1 VTSVAEVGEHAL
13 LARLIARLPRTS
25 PTVLVGPGDDAAVL
39 APIRNERIVV
49 TTDAV
54 VEGVHFLRAF
64 STPADIGHKALAVN
78 LSDLAAMGA
87 TPRWA
92 LLSLVLPGPMP
103 VSDVEEL
110 VDGLAALARRH
121 GVSVVGGNITRT
133 DGALV
138 VDVTAGGEV
147 GSRRWL
153 ARSGAKPGHEIYI
166 SGAIGGAA
174 AGLEMLKAGTGNR
187 EPGTV
192 RAFDPGSRIPVPDC
206 VARHRRPEPRVRLGI
221 AMGRAKAARAAMD
234 LSDGLAD
241 ALKQVASSSGVGVKI
256 DADSLPID
264 PCAREW
270 WASRGTDPVIAA
282 VSGGDDYEL
291 LFAVAPQRGIG
302 GGALRS
308 VARHVAEPPLTKIG
322 VFTKDPRALV
332 IVRGTREE
340 ALPEGFE
347 HFAHR

>member
-1 VTSVAEVGEHAL
+1 MTVADLGERAL
-13 LARLIARLPRTS
+13 LARVLSRLPRTNAA
-25 PTVLVGPGDDAAVL
+25 VIVGPGDDAAVL
-39 APIRNERIVV
+39 ALGRNERLVV

-64 STPADIGHKALAVN
+64 SSPADIGHKALAVN

-92 LLSLVLPGPMP
+92 LLSLVLPGSMP

-110 VDGLAALARRH
+110 VDGLAALASRH
-121 GVSVVGGNITRT
+121 EVSVVGGNMTRT

-147 GSRRWL
+147 SPRKWTTRG
-153 ARSGAKPGHEIYI
+153 GAKAGHSIYV
-166 SGAIGGAA
+166 SGTIGGAV
-174 AGLEMLKAGTGNR
+174 AGLEMLRAGKTD
-187 EPGTV
+187 
-192 RAFDPGSRIPVPDC
+192 AACI
-206 VARHRRPEPRVRLGI
+206 ARHRRPEPRVRLGI
-221 AMGRAKAARAAMD
+221 AMGRAKVARAAMD

-241 ALKQVASSSGVGVKI
+241 ALKQVAFASGVGVRV
-256 DADSLPID
+256 DAESLPID
-264 PCAREW
+264 AGAREW
-270 WASRGTDPVIAA
+270 WDARGIDPVIAA
-282 VSGGDDYEL
+282 LGGGDDYEL
-291 LFAVAPQRGIG
+291 LFAVAPKS

-308 VARHVAEPPLTKIG
+308 VSRHVADPPLTKIG
-322 VFTKDPRALV
+322 VFTKDPRELV
-332 IVRGTREE
+332 IVRAGREE